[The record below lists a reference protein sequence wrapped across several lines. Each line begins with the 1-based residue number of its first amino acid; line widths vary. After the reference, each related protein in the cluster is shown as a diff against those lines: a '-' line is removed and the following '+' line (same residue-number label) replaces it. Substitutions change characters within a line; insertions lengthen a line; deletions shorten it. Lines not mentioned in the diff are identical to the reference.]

1 MTSDNEQS
9 RDEPPKQERQT
20 VVFVSGLS
28 GSGKTTAM
36 AALEDLGFY
45 CVDNLPAELTEQF
58 LDLCHKTTPPIAKI
72 ALALDAREESFLRYF
87 PTAVG
92 DLRTRGAEVEV
103 IFLDCSNVILEKR
116 YRETRR
122 VHPLSPTGSVEEGIE
137 REREVLADV
146 SRLADVVIDTSAMNV
161 HQLKEAMVRNIIG
174 RHKQTLVNLVSFG
187 FRHGTPHNL
196 ELLFDLRCL
205 PNPYF
210 QDHLKEG
217 SGLEADVA
225 EYVLGSERGANLY
238 QRILDLIDYLLP
250 LNDEEGKAYLT
261 IGVGCTGG
269 RHRSVAVACALAAAL
284 RERGR
289 EINLEHRD
297 VARAGPV
304 VRDVVDLSDVAS
316 DALEGND

>member
-1 MTSDNEQS
+1 MSEEHASQ
-9 RDEPPKQERQT
+9 KI
-20 VVFVSGLS
+20 VFVSGLS
-28 GSGKTTAM
+28 GSGKSTAM

-45 CVDNLPAELTEQF
+45 CVDNLPAELAGQF
-58 LDLCHKTTPPIAKI
+58 LDLCHKTTPPIANV

-87 PTAVG
+87 PTAVV
-92 DLRTRGAEVEV
+92 DLRERGAKVEV
-103 IFLDCSNVILEKR
+103 FFLECSNAVLEKR

-122 VHPLSPTGSVEEGIE
+122 VHPLSPGGSVEEGIE

-146 SRLADVVIDTSAMNV
+146 SRLSDIVIDTSPMNV
-161 HQLKEAMVRNIIG
+161 HQLKEAIVRNIIG
-174 RHKQTLVNLVSFG
+174 AHKQTIVNLVSFG

-210 QDHLKEG
+210 EAHLRAG

-225 EYVLGSERGANLY
+225 NYVLESERGANLFG
-238 QRILDLIDYLLP
+238 RIVDLVGYLLP
-250 LNDEEGKAYLT
+250 LYDEEGKAYLT

-284 RERGR
+284 KERGR
-289 EINLEHRD
+289 EANLEHRD
-297 VARAGPV
+297 VARAVP
-304 VRDVVDLSDVAS
+304 AS
-316 DALEGND
+316 HDADTRGETGK

>member
-1 MTSDNEQS
+1 MTRDNQ
-9 RDEPPKQERQT
+9 QQT
-20 VVFVSGLS
+20 VLFVSGLS

-45 CVDNLPAELTEQF
+45 CVDNLPAELTQQF

-87 PTAVG
+87 PTAVA
-92 DLRTRGAEVEV
+92 DLRARGAEVEV
-103 IFLDCSNVILEKR
+103 FFLECSNVVLEKR

-122 VHPLSPTGSVEEGIE
+122 VHPLSPAGSVEEGIE
-137 REREVLADV
+137 RERELLADV
-146 SRLADVVIDTSAMNV
+146 TRLADVVIDTSAMNV
-161 HQLKEAMVRNIIG
+161 HQLKEVMVRNIIG
-174 RHKQTLVNLVSFG
+174 THKQTLVNLVSFG

-210 QDHLKEG
+210 EEHLKEG
-217 SGLEADVA
+217 SGLDPEVA
-225 EYVLGSERGANLY
+225 KYVLESERGANLFR
-238 QRILDLIDYLLP
+238 RILDLIDYLLP

-269 RHRSVAVACALAAAL
+269 RHRSVAFACALSEAL
-284 RERGR
+284 KKRGR

-297 VARAGPV
+297 VALAGAVSDRTVDATRASGGT
-304 VRDVVDLSDVAS
+304 DQ
-316 DALEGND
+316 